1 MKPFEPFANE
11 SDVRNVGG
19 LQVENRLDRI
29 TISGAVDLTAD
40 QAGLAR
46 ALELQRLIDATV
58 KRLQARDLPPTLPA
72 SPIKRV
78 PNPFD

>member
-1 MKPFEPFANE
+1 MKPFQAYANE

-19 LQVENRLDRI
+19 LQIENRLDRI
-29 TISGAVDLTAD
+29 TISGAVDITAD
-40 QAGLAR
+40 QAGLAH

-58 KRLQARDLPPTLPA
+58 KRLQALDLPPTLP
-72 SPIKRV
+72 PPPVERV